1 MTLKPRITRVLAA
14 ALMSGAVVFS
24 TAANA
29 LSVKEA
35 MAVALE
41 SNPEIG

>member
-1 MTLKPRITRVLAA
+1 MKHKSRILSLLAA
-14 ALMSGAVVFS
+14 TLMSGAVLFS
-24 TAANA
+24 TDANA

-41 SNPEIG
+41 SNPEI